1 MVTTNKYYGTDDTAK
16 YGNNITFAT
25 SNGDGNGDDIDS
37 DTDADAD
44 ADSEKKIMN
53 YQILVV
59 MNKNGVILG
68 SLFAAIGALL
78 LGKNRRKL
86 MIKIINFK

>member
-59 MNKNGVILG
+59 MNKKW
-68 SLFAAIGALL
+68 SDF
-78 LGKNRRKL
+78 R
-86 MIKIINFK
+86 IIICCNWSITIR

>member
-44 ADSEKKIMN
+44 ADSEKENNELPDIGSDE
-53 YQILVV
+53 Q
-59 MNKNGVILG
+59 KNGVILG

-78 LGKNRRKL
+78 LGKNRRK
-86 MIKIINFK
+86 INDKK